1 MTLRG
6 FLLFPSCPFLKKKE
20 ITHILLSVKQQKM
33 SKAIISPSVLAVSAY
48 AGRQKDTYMNFV
60 RKRGADG

>member
-1 MTLRG
+1 M
-6 FLLFPSCPFLKKKE
+6 SILKKKE

-48 AGRQKDTYMNFV
+48 AGRQKDIYMDFV

>member
-6 FLLFPSCPFLKKKE
+6 FLLFPSCPSKKKE
-20 ITHILLSVKQQKM
+20 ITHILSVKQQKM

-48 AGRQKDTYMNFV
+48 AGRQKDIYMDFV